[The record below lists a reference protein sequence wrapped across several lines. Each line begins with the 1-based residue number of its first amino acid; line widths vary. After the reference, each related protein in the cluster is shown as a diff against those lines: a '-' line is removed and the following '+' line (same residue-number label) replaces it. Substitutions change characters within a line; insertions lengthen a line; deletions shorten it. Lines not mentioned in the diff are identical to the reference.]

1 LPYIANRVSLNLNGF
16 QTVTGKSICF
26 CDRGKLAAKPGASEE
41 ASRRASKLG
50 LAAWG
55 ASARAAK
62 PSLVAAQRLQL
73 VFAARALGAAGIEQ
87 AEQLSAE
94 GILSNKEKRART
106 TDKGGAEDA
115 ENGEGAQL

>member
-1 LPYIANRVSLNLNGF
+1 
-16 QTVTGKSICF
+16 
-26 CDRGKLAAKPGASEE
+26 
-41 ASRRASKLG
+41 
-50 LAAWG
+50 
-55 ASARAAK
+55 
-62 PSLVAAQRLQL
+62 VAAQRLQL